1 MEWLNEKE
9 EGPNLKNNAWGTQE
23 AEKAPPT
30 LSNSYGN
37 VGFLSGEAWLL
48 LCVKIAHKK
57 VRRYFRIIFVL
68 LTEARFFIWIS
79 QKTSERAGKN
89 HLKLL
94 KSLMATTFDRT
105 DYGLMI
111 AKTSR
116 NLRIE
121 DTLSRRSADQVQ
133 HHSDSLGCSS
143 CYHPVSSLSLYF
155 FFFFLLSS
163 QRKKKYATT

>member
-23 AEKAPPT
+23 AEEPPPT

-48 LCVKIAHKK
+48 LCVKVAHKK
-57 VRRYFRIIFVL
+57 VLGILVL
-68 LTEARFFIWIS
+68 LTEARFFIVS
-79 QKTSERAGKN
+79 QKTSEPGKITWN
-89 HLKLL
+89 SWSHSNTRL
-94 KSLMATTFDRT
+94 
-105 DYGLMI
+105 GLMI

-143 CYHPVSSLSLYF
+143 CYHPVSFLSLYF